1 MTNDNII
8 KMTIIMIFRINK
20 STTYIVHVLHKQKI
34 QIYLR
39 NDNMLKQFILCAKQD
54 VKYLHHINTDI
65 TRMSM

>member
-1 MTNDNII
+1 
-8 KMTIIMIFRINK
+8 MIFRINK

-34 QIYLR
+34 QIYLS
-39 NDNMLKQFILCAKQD
+39 NDNMLKQFILCAKQG